1 MRGRTEGCAPFLLS
15 AFCDAVVHMPFETHI
30 ALFLVVELLAALRAN
45 GPDTFKQ
52 WIAGGVADRGEPA
65 VLELLVDWFNPLLTQ
80 EEADRFVGWHLGV
93 SL

>member
-1 MRGRTEGCAPFLLS
+1 MPLFLLS
-15 AFCDAVVHMPFETHI
+15 AFCDAVVHKPFEIII
-30 ALFLVVELLAALRAN
+30 ALFLVVELLPALSTN
-45 GPDTFKQ
+45 DPDTIKQ
-52 WIAGGVADRGEPA
+52 WIAGGGADRGEPA

>member
-1 MRGRTEGCAPFLLS
+1 MTL
-15 AFCDAVVHMPFETHI
+15 ETRI

-45 GPDTFKQ
+45 DPATFKR
-52 WIAGGVADRGEPA
+52 WIAGGVADLGEPA

-80 EEADRFVGWHLGV
+80 EEADRFVVWHLGV